1 MTAADRSTGLPSLRA
16 GHDVLLLDLDGTVYQ
31 GPEVIPGAR
40 EALEAGDERQLYVT
54 NNASR
59 SPAEVAEHLRELGFD
74 AADEDVVTSSQSAAR
89 LLSEQLDAGSA
100 VLVVGTEA
108 LCAEVE
114 KVGLRAVRRFAD
126 GPVAVVQG
134 HSPATDWAILA
145 EATLAIRAGALWIA
159 ANVDSTLPTER
170 GLVLGNGS
178 MVAALRTATGREPVV
193 AGKPAAPLMHDA
205 LERAGASKPLVVGDR
220 LDTDIAGANA
230 VGVESLLVLTG
241 VSTTADLLRA
251 SVDHRPTYIAS
262 SLEALNRPAEE
273 SAVAV
278 HPGWQADFEAGDLV
292 VRSVDI
298 GDDATERTTAGA
310 FLTVLAAA
318 WAHPEF
324 VRIRAA
330 DTEAR
335 AAVSAL
341 IGGL

>member
-1 MTAADRSTGLPSLRA
+1 MTPARLPSLRA
-16 GHDVLLLDLDGTVYQ
+16 QHDVLLLDLDGTVYQ
-31 GPEVIPGAR
+31 GAEAIPGAR
-40 EALEAGDERQLYVT
+40 EALGAGDERQLYVT

-59 SPAEVAEHLRELGFD
+59 SPAEVAAHLRELGF
-74 AADEDVVTSSQSAAR
+74 AADDDEVVTSSQSAAR
-89 LLSEQLDAGSA
+89 LLSEHLDTGAA

-108 LCAEVE
+108 LCTEVE
-114 KVGLRAVRRFAD
+114 NVGLRAVRRFVD

-159 ANVDSTLPTER
+159 ANIDSTLPTER

-178 MVAALRTATGREPVV
+178 MVAALRSATGREPVV
-193 AGKPAAPLMHDA
+193 AGKPAAPLMRDA
-205 LERAGASKPLVVGDR
+205 LARAGASKPLVVGDR

-251 SVDHRPTYIAS
+251 DVDHRPTYVAS
-262 SLEALNRPAEE
+262 SLDALNRPAED
-273 SAVAV
+273 SAVTV
-278 HPGWQADFEAGDLV
+278 HPGWQVDFEAGDLV
-292 VRSVDI
+292 VRTV
-298 GDDATERTTAGA
+298 GTVDDATDRATAGA
-310 FLTVLAAA
+310 FLAVLTAA

-330 DTEAR
+330 DAEAR

-341 IGGL
+341 LGGM